1 MEFTVTTPGL
11 LFPAISLLLL
21 AFTNRFLALAALIRE
36 LYRQKIN
43 EERTSGEKSESSE
56 RIVRQI
62 SNLHKRVEL
71 IRSMQALGVL
81 SFILCTLSMFALFMG
96 EINGG
101 KVLFGLSLVML
112 VMALIQSFREIKASV
127 GALEVLLEDL
137 GDPSIQSR
145 SR

>member
-36 LYRQKIN
+36 LYRQKIH
-43 EERTSGEKSESSE
+43 EEQSAGDKTESSE

-62 SNLHKRVEL
+62 ANLHNRVEL

-96 EINGG
+96 EVTGG
-101 KVLFGLSLVML
+101 KVLFGLSLIML

-137 GDPSIQSR
+137 KGHSSLNQR
-145 SR
+145 